1 MNVDGNSYLKRII
14 EILESKKPNSILEIS
29 SECGKIGLLVR
40 CFLEESKG
48 LEKKEIKI
56 DAFQTENEINQ
67 INKHL
72 YDNCYYGDIISKL
85 DELSQ
90 YDVIIL
96 DGFFEF
102 KKDNVRTLLEPLL
115 KHSKYVMVYTPI
127 YKLDQN
133 QILWS
138 VTNFHDYDFD
148 YFCTKAKDPYNN
160 YHIFCFKEICKNK
173 MCDILKIHR
182 EEIENPLNITYI
194 LPHKKLTGGLKMLLE
209 QMKSLKKRGHKI
221 TALLKDN
228 NEKKAIP
235 DWYDLKV
242 DNEIV
247 ISEDESYSKYIF
259 DTDIIVLGWIAQLL
273 EISNLDIPL
282 VYWEQGSEWIFGD
295 FIKTNY
301 INIID
306 IYLKKCYSAECYM
319 ASVSPYVQKVLH
331 TKFNKITPV
340 VLNGIDVDF
349 YYPTKHYNQNRILL
363 VGNPQ
368 LEFKGFELAFLIL
381 DKIANM
387 GYDFSVDWV
396 SQTYPE
402 KKEKQY
408 SINYITKPAQEELAE
423 CYRRADIFLFTSK
436 YEGFGMPPLEAMAS
450 GTPVVCTNSGGV
462 ASYVQDG
469 FNALTADFGDIDKL
483 AAEVIFL
490 LKYPQAR
497 RFFSKNGRETALKL
511 SIENSV
517 DNFEDF
523 LYSVY
528 KKEL

>member
-1 MNVDGNSYLKRII
+1 MSIDGNNYLKRIL
-14 EILESKKPNSILEIS
+14 EILETKKPSTILEIS
-29 SECGKIGLLVR
+29 NECGKIGLLVR
-40 CFLEESKG
+40 CFLEELKG
-48 LEKKEIKI
+48 LEKKEIIMDALQI
-56 DAFQTENEINQ
+56 DNEINP
-67 INKHL
+67 INKYL
-72 YDNCYYGDIISKL
+72 YDSCYYGNIISKL
-85 DELSQ
+85 DELPQ

-102 KKDNVRTLLEPLL
+102 KKSNVENLLEPLL
-115 KHSKYVMVYTPI
+115 KHSNYVIVYTPV
-127 YKLDQN
+127 YKSIGN
-133 QILWS
+133 QTLWS
-138 VTNFHDYDFD
+138 YTNFYNYDFD
-148 YFCTKAKDPYNN
+148 YFCTSAKNSYND
-160 YHIFCFKEICKNK
+160 YHIFCFKKICKNK
-173 MCDILKIHR
+173 MNNIIKIHR

-194 LPHKKLTGGLKMLLE
+194 LPHKNLTGGLKMLLE

-228 NEKKAIP
+228 NAKKVIP

-247 ISEDESYSKYIF
+247 ISQDESYSNYIF
-259 DTDIIVLGWIAQLL
+259 NTDIIVLGWIAQLL
-273 EISNLDIPL
+273 EISDLDIPL

-301 INIID
+301 ISIID
-306 IYLKKCYSAECYM
+306 TYLQKCYSTECHM

-331 TKFNKITPV
+331 TKYNKITPV
-340 VLNGIDVDF
+340 ILNGIDVDF
-349 YYPTKHYNQNRILL
+349 YYPAENYNQNRILI

-368 LEFKGFELAFLIL
+368 LKFKGFDLAFLVL

-396 SQTYPE
+396 SQIYPQ
-402 KKEKQY
+402 KKEKKY
-408 SINYITKPAQEELAE
+408 SINYITKPSQEELAE
-423 CYRRADIFLFTSK
+423 CYRKADIFLFTSK

-462 ASYVQDG
+462 ASYIQDG
-469 FNALTADFGDIDKL
+469 FNALTADYGDIDKL
-483 AAEVIFL
+483 AAEIIFL
-490 LKYPQAR
+490 LKHPQAR
-497 RFFSKNGRETALKL
+497 EFFSKNGRETALKL

-517 DNFEDF
+517 NSFEDF